1 MNRKVLLTETA
12 ASQLQAATDWYAVQ
26 SETVAANWFN
36 GLISRLDAIA
46 VNPDQYSVAEES
58 HHLPVQLRQL
68 LYGSGRRITHRVLFE
83 IRETE
88 VISTWKIFD
97 IRTRPDADPIHLL
110 QAATKVKRGVSAD
123 HGGKAAAEMR

>member
-1 MNRKVLLTETA
+1 MNRTVLLTETA
-12 ASQLQAATDWYAVQ
+12 SRQLHAATDWYALQ

-36 GLISRLDAIA
+36 GLISRLDSLA
-46 VNPDQYSVAEES
+46 VNPDQYPVAEES

-88 VISTWKIFD
+88 VIVHQ
-97 IRTRPDADPIHLL
+97 IRH
-110 QAATKVKRGVSAD
+110 VSQSD
-123 HGGKAAAEMR
+123 LSMEDL